1 MLNYVDIMIFRDT
14 PIPVGGNG
22 EPQYGC
28 DGTIPG
34 TRMVA

>member
-1 MLNYVDIMIFRDT
+1 MLNYVDIMIFHDT

-28 DGTIPG
+28 DSNPG